1 MILEKVAVAVAV
13 AVAVVVVVAVA
24 VAVAV
29 AILFSCSRFL
39 RIRLSRILEQASPVF
54 TWDKFCS
61 RCL

>member
-1 MILEKVAVAVAV
+1 MTLKCKALENIARDLGK
-13 AVAVVVVVAVA
+13 VA

-29 AILFSCSRFL
+29 AILYSCSRFL
-39 RIRLSRILEQASPVF
+39 RIRLSRILEQASPDF

>member
-1 MILEKVAVAVAV
+1 MAVAMAVAVAVAV
-13 AVAVVVVVAVA
+13 AVAMAVAVA
-24 VAVAV
+24 VVVAV

-39 RIRLSRILEQASPVF
+39 RIRLSRILEQAGPVF